1 MAVTRVNMMRIS
13 GAPGG
18 LVGRREAALSLAQ
31 ARAATL
37 FDVARSRVVFFI
49 NSAGY
54 EAAWTSMSLGI
65 TAAAFGDEV
74 LFVFGFEA
82 LRTLAHGT
90 FGKPLTDRE
99 RAESTRGEGIG
110 APLPVR
116 MLADA
121 RGMGARAVACDTTVK
136 LCGLVAAELERE
148 GVLDEVLGLPQLW
161 QLTDAMSRAL
171 TF

>member
-1 MAVTRVNMMRIS
+1 
-13 GAPGG
+13 
-18 LVGRREAALSLAQ
+18 
-31 ARAATL
+31 
-37 FDVARSRVVFFI
+37 
-49 NSAGY
+49 
-54 EAAWTSMSLGI
+54 MSLGI

-82 LRTLAHGT
+82 LRTLANGT

-110 APLPVR
+110 APLPTR

-161 QLTDAMSRAL
+161 TLTDGMSRAL